1 MRVLVITNQLPTP
14 DRPATTTSIARQVDS
29 LRAAGVQVDV
39 LEIRGASVLK
49 YFLFLPEVWRRLA
62 QVDLVHAHYGYCG
75 WVARLQFSRPVVVT
89 FMGSDVLGA
98 RNTSGRMNFF
108 SYIEIALN
116 KVLARLVD
124 AVIVMTGQMAEQLK
138 PVRSHVISYGID
150 VERFSPMDK
159 RQCRE
164 QLGWDQN
171 CRYILFPAN
180 PDDSNKNFLM
190 AREVFEQLKK
200 RMNEP
205 MELVPLKGVVAD
217 RVPLHMNACDLMLMV
232 SHSEG
237 SPNVVKEAMACNL
250 PVVGVPVGDV
260 AELLDG
266 VSGYR
271 VVERDI
277 NAVIDAAYQLLTGS
291 EEVRGREILLQKGL
305 ALDQVASKIIA
316 VYKEVLSE

>member
-1 MRVLVITNQLPTP
+1 MIRCE
-14 DRPATTTSIARQVDS
+14 
-29 LRAAGVQVDV
+29 LRGVQVDV
-39 LEIRGASVLK
+39 LEIRGTRVLK
-49 YFLFLPEVWRRLA
+49 YFLSLPEVWCRLS

-108 SYIEIALN
+108 SYIEIVLN
-116 KVLARLVD
+116 KILARLVD
-124 AVIVMTGQMAEQLK
+124 AVIVMTVQMAEQLK

-164 QLGWDQN
+164 QLGWNQN

-180 PDDSNKNFLM
+180 PDDPNKNFLM

-205 MELVPLKGVVAD
+205 MELVALKGVVAD
-217 RVPLHMNACDLMLMV
+217 RVPLYMNACDLMLMV

-250 PVVGVPVGDV
+250 PIVGVPVGDV

-266 VSGYR
+266 LSGYR

-277 NAVIDAAYQLLTGS
+277 EALTNAAYSLLTQK
-291 EEVRGREILLQKGL
+291 EEVQGRQKLFQRGLDLQ
-305 ALDQVASKIIA
+305 QVASRVIA
-316 VYKEVLSE
+316 VYQEILR